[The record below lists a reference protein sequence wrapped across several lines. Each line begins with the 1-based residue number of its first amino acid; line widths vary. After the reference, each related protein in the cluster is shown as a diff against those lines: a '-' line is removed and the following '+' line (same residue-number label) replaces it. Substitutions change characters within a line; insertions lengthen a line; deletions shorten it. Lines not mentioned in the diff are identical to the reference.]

1 MIAGRRDR
9 RRSLIRSNAVPSAM
23 TRSLFSKNGVKAF
36 QRGSASEFGYSGPVP
51 FYTMPSSQPELT
63 TYLRQ
68 LSTLHAAGILTDD
81 EFSAAKGR
89 LLGS

>member
-1 MIAGRRDR
+1 M
-9 RRSLIRSNAVPSAM
+9 SA
-23 TRSLFSKNGVKAF
+23 
-36 QRGSASEFGYSGPVP
+36 P
-51 FYTMPSSQPELT
+51 QPELT

-81 EFSAAKGR
+81 EFSAVKGR

>member
-1 MIAGRRDR
+1 M
-9 RRSLIRSNAVPSAM
+9 S
-23 TRSLFSKNGVKAF
+23 
-36 QRGSASEFGYSGPVP
+36 
-51 FYTMPSSQPELT
+51 SSQPELT

-81 EFSAAKGR
+81 EFSAARGR

>member
-9 RRSLIRSNAVPSAM
+9 RRCLIRSNAVTSVMA
-23 TRSLFSKNGVKAF
+23 RSLSAKNGVAAF
-36 QRGSASEFGYSGPVP
+36 QRGSASAFGYTAPTPS
-51 FYTMPSSQPELT
+51 YNMPSSQPELT
-63 TYLRQ
+63 MYLRQ

-81 EFSAAKGR
+81 EFSAARGR

>member
-9 RRSLIRSNAVPSAM
+9 RRSLIRSNAVKSVITGSPS
-23 TRSLFSKNGVKAF
+23 FKNGVAAF
-36 QRGSASEFGYSGPVP
+36 RKGSSSEFGYASHVAPYGMSV
-51 FYTMPSSQPELT
+51 SQPELT
-63 TYLRQ
+63 MYLRQ

-81 EFSAAKGR
+81 EFSAARGR

>member
-1 MIAGRRDR
+1 VASYPI
-9 RRSLIRSNAVPSAM
+9 SVP
-23 TRSLFSKNGVKAF
+23 
-36 QRGSASEFGYSGPVP
+36 
-51 FYTMPSSQPELT
+51 QPDLS

-81 EFSAAKGR
+81 EFSAVKGR

>member
-9 RRSLIRSNAVPSAM
+9 RRSLIRSRVKAAAM
-23 TRSLFSKNGVKAF
+23 VRSLSTKDGVAAF
-36 QRGSASEFGYSGPVP
+36 QGGDSSEFGNATPPSPFAMPVA
-51 FYTMPSSQPELT
+51 QPELT

-68 LSTLHAAGILTDD
+68 LSTLHAVGILTDE
-81 EFSAAKGR
+81 EFHAASGR

>member
-9 RRSLIRSNAVPSAM
+9 RRSLIRSNAVTSARA
-23 TRSLFSKNGVKAF
+23 RSLSSKNGVAAF
-36 QRGSASEFGYSGPVP
+36 QRGSATEFGYNAPVP
-51 FYTMPSSQPELT
+51 GYTMSSSQPELT

-68 LSTLHAAGILTDD
+68 LSTLHSAGILTDD
-81 EFSAAKGR
+81 EFSAARQR